1 MYIYRRMTDASRQN
15 GIVKWFD
22 NKKGFGMI
30 TGIESTHKGKDIF
43 AHHKEVHVNVQQY
56 KYLVAGEYVS
66 FEVNHIA
73 GDESKLTAVDIKGVL
88 GGPVMCETINTE
100 KLLKN
105 AYHSKR
111 RLEYDASAKKTVAAS
126 EPVVSAAEVAVAKP
140 VTPKAP
146 RNIKA
151 KKDPSQPPKK
161 RVSKK

>member
-1 MYIYRRMTDASRQN
+1 MTETSRQT

-30 TGIESTHKGKDIF
+30 TLMESANKGKDIF
-43 AHHKEVHVNVQQY
+43 AHHSEVHVNVQQY

-66 FEVNHIA
+66 FNVNHIA
-73 GDESKLTAVDIKGVL
+73 GDEAKLTAVDIKGVL
-88 GGPVMCETINTE
+88 DGPVMCETINTE

-111 RLEYDASAKKTVAAS
+111 RLENDNASNKAA
-126 EPVVSAAEVAVAKP
+126 EPVVEKKVAPVVA
-140 VTPKAP
+140 PKTRAP
-146 RNIKA
+146 RNIKEKEPA
-151 KKDPSQPPKK
+151 KK